1 MRFDGEQCIPATL
14 DGVPEGYISDG
25 TQESR
30 SKTSMVGAGQEAGD
44 SGSAWDRNRNRVAIM
59 EQRAGAGLT
68 YFFKDI

>member
-1 MRFDGEQCIPATL
+1 
-14 DGVPEGYISDG
+14 
-25 TQESR
+25 
-30 SKTSMVGAGQEAGD
+30 MVGAGQEAGD